1 MEKILVLSRVVN
13 LISITVAQRKDRHIC
28 EFLPQQNVKLTPVFF
43 LALQG
48 LAWQEAM
55 PRVPAAKAKLEA
67 QE

>member
-1 MEKILVLSRVVN
+1 MEKILVLSRGVN
-13 LISITVAQRKDRHIC
+13 LISMTVAQRKDRHIC
-28 EFLPQQNVKLTPVFF
+28 EFLPQQNVMLTPVFS

-55 PRVPAAKAKLEA
+55 PRVPVAEASLEA